1 MHLFGVAFIVA
12 GVLYSI
18 FQERLLILY
27 FILTVI
33 GYLAISFVIPGGRNI
48 SNRKKIMVATWEDP
62 AEGVVQVRVPCRA

>member
-12 GVLYSI
+12 GVLYAI

-27 FILTVI
+27 FILTVV

-62 AEGVVQVRVPCRA
+62 GEGNVQVRVPCRT